1 MFVFLSKFLPLL
13 VLPIGITLLML
24 MFGLIRGRRAWIVG
38 AAVFLWFCSIPAVGN
53 TLARRM
59 ESGAVRI
66 AAVDAPTAD
75 AIVVLSGGRVVAP
88 GPAQV
93 SEWADPDRFFGG
105 IELYQAGKA
114 PLIIFTGGWFPY
126 APSAP
131 LEGDVSAGF
140 AKALGVPAER
150 ILTTGRV
157 VNTIEESVEV
167 AKIVKGRTPRISKI
181 LLVTSAFH
189 MPRARTL
196 FESAGFEVLPFYV
209 DFSISAAN
217 TLSVLD
223 FVPSANGLLRTQIAM
238 RETYGRVVVQL
249 LAWRG

>member
-13 VLPIGITLLML
+13 VLPLGMTLLML
-24 MFGLIRGRRAWIVG
+24 AYGLIRRQRGWIIG
-38 AAVFLWFCSIPAVGN
+38 AAVLLWLFSIPAVGN

-59 ESGAVRI
+59 ESGTVRI
-66 AAVDAPTAD
+66 PATQAPAAD
-75 AIVVLSGGRVVAP
+75 AIVVLSGGRVLAP
-88 GPAQV
+88 GPAMV
-93 SEWADPDRFFGG
+93 SEWSDPDRFFGG

-140 AKALGVPAER
+140 ARALGVPAEH

-157 VNTIEESVEV
+157 VNTLEESLAVKE
-167 AKIVKGRTPRISKI
+167 IVKDRTPGVSKI

-189 MPRARTL
+189 MPRASKL
-196 FESAGFEVLPFYV
+196 FESAGFEVVPFYV

-217 TLSVLD
+217 TLSLLD
-223 FVPSANGLLRTQIAM
+223 FVPTGNALLRTQVAM
-238 RETYGRVVVQL
+238 RETYGRMVVWL
-249 LAWRG
+249 LDWL